1 MIDEGVPSRSR
12 DGKELTEFH
21 SNSQIVVEVAE
32 ESRICRFGEKIRKY
46 EIDIYI
52 CTGLPAYSDT
62 GYGDT
67 LCISTVTV
75 FWP

>member
-1 MIDEGVPSRSR
+1 MKEYRAAR

-46 EIDIYI
+46 EIDIPD
-52 CTGLPAYSDT
+52 LNHP
-62 GYGDT
+62 
-67 LCISTVTV
+67 
-75 FWP
+75 

>member
-1 MIDEGVPSRSR
+1 MKEYRAAR

-46 EIDIYI
+46 EIDIQ
-52 CTGLPAYSDT
+52 GSPL
-62 GYGDT
+62 
-67 LCISTVTV
+67 TVTPV
-75 FWP
+75 TVTHYVYLR